1 MKKDDFKKSIDT
13 INPDAYMGNRL
24 KAKITTNTVP
34 VKRNR
39 QVTLSIVS
47 FCLAFAIIFGVGFLV
62 PQPDENTTK
71 QQSTTGNIA
80 TQNKKVNPFI
90 MVASAAGSESTET
103 ETATVNKTLEL
114 NEEYPYEVYLKVR
127 DVRGLSDAETSK
139 IENELDDVLNKYCA
153 EKKIDTWKAGLCAS
167 ENIIMTVCT
176 FNEFKL
182 DLEDTENIKSIN
194 VKNTSKYG
202 QMVYYA
208 NRHFEEVVTN
218 EGNKINLNWKAGNDV
233 TIDGSC
239 FDFEKDSFYWD
250 HTDEMEKA
258 FDENI
263 NIPFSTF
270 NDMITFTV
278 EYKDGSKAIGVVDL
292 VFDDSGN
299 ATAVCKNYDYV
310 A

>member
-1 MKKDDFKKSIDT
+1 MKKDDFKKSIDN

-39 QVTLSIVS
+39 QVTLSITA
-47 FCLAFAIIFGVGFLV
+47 FCLAFAIILGVGFISQ
-62 PQPDENTTK
+62 PQTPAPQQNTTENT
-71 QQSTTGNIA
+71 IP
-80 TQNKKVNPFI
+80 QNKTVNAFI
-90 MVASAAGSESTET
+90 MVASAANSEST

-127 DVRGLSDAETSK
+127 DIRGLSDAETSK
-139 IENELDDVLNKYCA
+139 IGNELEDIFNKYCA
-153 EKKIDTWKAGLCAS
+153 EKKFDTGSAELCVK
-167 ENIIMTVCT
+167 ENIIMTICT

-182 DLEDTENIKSIN
+182 DLDDTENIKSIN

-202 QMVYYA
+202 QMVYNTNKPTFNAPEHGNFINIGWEHGNNLSA
-208 NRHFEEVVTN
+208 NGE
-218 EGNKINLNWKAGNDV
+218 D
-233 TIDGSC
+233 
-239 FDFEKDSFYWD
+239 FDFEKSSFYWS
-250 HTDEMEKA
+250 HTEEMEKA

-270 NDMITFTV
+270 NDTITFTV

-292 VFDDSGN
+292 VFDDNGN

>member
-1 MKKDDFKKSIDT
+1 MKKDDFKKSIDN

-47 FCLAFAIIFGVGFLV
+47 FCLAFAIIFGVGFISQ
-62 PQPDENTTK
+62 PQTPAPQQNTTENT
-71 QQSTTGNIA
+71 IP
-80 TQNKKVNPFI
+80 QNKTVNAFI
-90 MVASAAGSESTET
+90 MVASAANSEST

-127 DVRGLSDAETSK
+127 DIRGLSDAETFE
-139 IENELDDVLNKYCA
+139 IENELDDVFNKYCA
-153 EKKIDTWKAGLCAS
+153 EKKFDTGSAELCVS

-182 DLEDTENIKSIN
+182 DLDDTENIKSIN
-194 VKNTSKYG
+194 VKNSSKYG
-202 QMVYYA
+202 QMVYNTNKPTFNAPEHGNFINIGWEHGNNLSA
-208 NRHFEEVVTN
+208 NGE
-218 EGNKINLNWKAGNDV
+218 D
-233 TIDGSC
+233 
-239 FDFEKDSFYWD
+239 FDFEKSSFYWS
-250 HTDEMEKA
+250 HTEEMEKA
-258 FDENI
+258 FEENI
-263 NIPFSTF
+263 NTPYSTF
-270 NDMITFTV
+270 NDTITFTI
-278 EYKDGSKAIGVVDL
+278 EYNDGSKAIGVVDL

>member
-1 MKKDDFKKSIDT
+1 
-13 INPDAYMGNRL
+13 MGNRL

-34 VKRNR
+34 FKSYRKITVG
-39 QVTLSIVS
+39 VTAL
-47 FCLAFAIIFGVGFLV
+47 CLAFAIIFGVGFLV
-62 PQPDENTTK
+62 PQPDGNTTK
-71 QQSTTGNIA
+71 QPITTGHIA
-80 TQNKKVNPFI
+80 IQNKKVKPFI

-127 DVRGLSDAETSK
+127 AVRGLSDAKISETVKEMSEAFNSYCVK
-139 IENELDDVLNKYCA
+139 RDFYTGRAMVCSTPNIVLAQCA
-153 EKKIDTWKAGLCAS
+153 LNS
-167 ENIIMTVCT
+167 
-176 FNEFKL
+176 FKL
-182 DLEDTENIKSIN
+182 NLEDTENIKSIN

-202 QMVYYA
+202 QMVYNTNKPTFDAPQHGDDFTITADEY
-208 NRHFEEVVTN
+208 NFE
-218 EGNKINLNWKAGNDV
+218 GG
-233 TIDGSC
+233 
-239 FDFEKDSFYWD
+239 SFYWD
-250 HTDEMEKA
+250 HTEELEKA

-270 NDMITFTV
+270 NDTITFTV
-278 EYKDGSKAIGVVDL
+278 EYTDGSKAIGVVDL

>member
-1 MKKDDFKKSIDT
+1 MKKDDFKKSIDN

-39 QVTLSIVS
+39 QVTLSITA
-47 FCLAFAIIFGVGFLV
+47 FCLAFAIIFGVGFLSPSKTPA
-62 PQPDENTTK
+62 PQQNTTENT
-71 QQSTTGNIA
+71 IP
-80 TQNKKVNPFI
+80 QNKTVNAFI
-90 MVASAAGSESTET
+90 MVASAANSEST
-103 ETATVNKTLEL
+103 ETATVNKTLEI

-127 DVRGLSDAETSK
+127 DIRGLSDAETSK
-139 IENELDDVLNKYCA
+139 IENELEDIFNKYCA
-153 EKKIDTWKAGLCAS
+153 EKKFDTGKAELCVS

-202 QMVYYA
+202 QMVYDTNKPTFNAPEHGNFINIGWEHGNNLSA
-208 NRHFEEVVTN
+208 N
-218 EGNKINLNWKAGNDV
+218 GDDL
-233 TIDGSC
+233 
-239 FDFEKDSFYWD
+239 DFEKSSFYWS
-250 HTDEMEKA
+250 HTEEMEKA

-263 NIPFSTF
+263 NTPFSTF
-270 NDMITFTV
+270 NDTITFTV
-278 EYKDGSKAIGVVDL
+278 EYTDGSKAIGVVDL
-292 VFDDSGN
+292 VFDDDGN

-310 A
+310 S

>member
-1 MKKDDFKKSIDT
+1 MKKDDLKKSIDN

-47 FCLAFAIIFGVGFLV
+47 FCLAFAIIFGVGFISQ
-62 PQPDENTTK
+62 PQTPAPQQNTTENT
-71 QQSTTGNIA
+71 IP
-80 TQNKKVNPFI
+80 QNKTVNAFI
-90 MVASAAGSESTET
+90 MVASAANSEST

-127 DVRGLSDAETSK
+127 DIRGLSDAETLK
-139 IENELDDVLNKYCA
+139 IENELDDVFNKYCA
-153 EKKIDTWKAGLCAS
+153 EKKFDTGSAELCVK
-167 ENIIMTVCT
+167 ENIIMTICT

-182 DLEDTENIKSIN
+182 DLDDTENIKSIN

-202 QMVYYA
+202 QMVYNTNKPTFNAPEHGNFINIGWEHGNNLSA
-208 NRHFEEVVTN
+208 NGE
-218 EGNKINLNWKAGNDV
+218 D
-233 TIDGSC
+233 
-239 FDFEKDSFYWD
+239 FDFEKSSFYWS
-250 HTDEMEKA
+250 HTEEMEKA

-270 NDMITFTV
+270 NDTITFTV
-278 EYKDGSKAIGVVDL
+278 EYKDGLKAIGVVDL
-292 VFDDSGN
+292 VFDDDGN

>member
-1 MKKDDFKKSIDT
+1 MKKDDLKKSIDN

-39 QVTLSIVS
+39 QVTLSITA
-47 FCLAFAIIFGVGFLV
+47 FCLAFAIIFGVGFISQ
-62 PQPDENTTK
+62 PQTPAPQQNTTENT
-71 QQSTTGNIA
+71 IP
-80 TQNKKVNPFI
+80 QNKTVNAFI
-90 MVASAAGSESTET
+90 MVASAANSEST

-127 DVRGLSDAETSK
+127 DIRGLSDAETLK
-139 IENELDDVLNKYCA
+139 IENELDDVFNKYCA
-153 EKKIDTWKAGLCAS
+153 EKKFDTGSAELCVK
-167 ENIIMTVCT
+167 ENIIMTICT

-182 DLEDTENIKSIN
+182 DLDDTENIKSIN

-202 QMVYYA
+202 QMVYNTNKPTFNAPEHGNFINIGWEHGNNLSA
-208 NRHFEEVVTN
+208 NGE
-218 EGNKINLNWKAGNDV
+218 D
-233 TIDGSC
+233 
-239 FDFEKDSFYWD
+239 FDFEKSSFYWS
-250 HTDEMEKA
+250 HTEELEKA
-258 FDENI
+258 FEENI
-263 NIPFSTF
+263 NTPYSTF
-270 NDMITFTV
+270 NDTITFTV
-278 EYKDGSKAIGVVDL
+278 EYNDGSKAIGVVDL

>member
-1 MKKDDFKKSIDT
+1 MKKDDFKKSIDN

-39 QVTLSIVS
+39 QVTLSITA
-47 FCLAFAIIFGVGFLV
+47 FCLAFAIIFGVGFISQ
-62 PQPDENTTK
+62 PQTPAPQQNTTENT
-71 QQSTTGNIA
+71 IP
-80 TQNKKVNPFI
+80 QNKTVNAFI
-90 MVASAAGSESTET
+90 MVASAANSEST

-127 DVRGLSDAETSK
+127 DIRGLSDAETLK
-139 IENELDDVLNKYCA
+139 IENELDDVFNKYCA
-153 EKKIDTWKAGLCAS
+153 EKKFDTGSAELCVK
-167 ENIIMTVCT
+167 ENIIMTICT

-182 DLEDTENIKSIN
+182 DLDDTENIKSIN

-202 QMVYYA
+202 QMVYNTNKPTFNAPEHGNFINIGWEHGNNLSA
-208 NRHFEEVVTN
+208 NGE
-218 EGNKINLNWKAGNDV
+218 D
-233 TIDGSC
+233 
-239 FDFEKDSFYWD
+239 FDFEKSSFYWS
-250 HTDEMEKA
+250 HTEEMEKA

-270 NDMITFTV
+270 NDTITFTV

-292 VFDDSGN
+292 VFDDDGN

>member
-1 MKKDDFKKSIDT
+1 MKKDDFKKSIDN

-47 FCLAFAIIFGVGFLV
+47 FCLAFAIIFGVGFISQ
-62 PQPDENTTK
+62 PQTPAPQQNTTENT
-71 QQSTTGNIA
+71 IP
-80 TQNKKVNPFI
+80 QNKTVNAFI
-90 MVASAAGSESTET
+90 MVASAANSEST

-127 DVRGLSDAETSK
+127 DIRGLSDAETFK
-139 IENELDDVLNKYCA
+139 IENELDDVFNKYCA
-153 EKKIDTWKAGLCAS
+153 EKKFDTGSAELCVK
-167 ENIIMTVCT
+167 ENIIMTICT

-182 DLEDTENIKSIN
+182 DLDDTENIKSIN

-202 QMVYYA
+202 QMVYNTNKPTFNAPEHGNFINIGWEHGNNLSA
-208 NRHFEEVVTN
+208 NGE
-218 EGNKINLNWKAGNDV
+218 D
-233 TIDGSC
+233 
-239 FDFEKDSFYWD
+239 FDFEKSSFYWS
-250 HTDEMEKA
+250 HTEEMEKA
-258 FDENI
+258 FEENI
-263 NIPFSTF
+263 NTPYSTF
-270 NDMITFTV
+270 NDTITFTI
-278 EYKDGSKAIGVVDL
+278 EYNDGSKAIGVVEL

>member
-1 MKKDDFKKSIDT
+1 MKKDNFKKCIDN

-39 QVTLSIVS
+39 GITLSVTA

-62 PQPDENTTK
+62 PQPDGNTTK
-71 QQSTTGNIA
+71 QPITTGHIA

-90 MVASAAGSESTET
+90 MVASASNTESTE
-103 ETATVNKTLEL
+103 AAIVNKTLEL

-127 DVRGLSDAETSK
+127 DVKGLSEAKISETVKEMSEAFNSYCVERDFYTGRAMVCSTLN
-139 IENELDDVLNKYCA
+139 IVLAQCA
-153 EKKIDTWKAGLCAS
+153 LNS
-167 ENIIMTVCT
+167 
-176 FNEFKL
+176 FKL
-182 DLEDTENIKSIN
+182 NLKNTENIKFIN

-202 QMVYYA
+202 QMVYNA
-208 NRHFEEVVTN
+208 NQPTFDAPQHGNEFTITAEEYN
-218 EGNKINLNWKAGNDV
+218 F
-233 TIDGSC
+233 DGG
-239 FDFEKDSFYWD
+239 SFYWD
-250 HTDEMEKA
+250 HTEELEKA

-270 NDMITFTV
+270 NDTITFTV

>member
-1 MKKDDFKKSIDT
+1 MKKDDFKKSIDN
-13 INPDAYMGNRL
+13 INPDTHMGNRL
-24 KAKITTNTVP
+24 KAKITANTVP

-47 FCLAFAIIFGVGFLV
+47 FCLAFAIIFGVGFLIPSKTPAPQQNSTENTV
-62 PQPDENTTK
+62 PQ
-71 QQSTTGNIA
+71 
-80 TQNKKVNPFI
+80 NKTVNAFI
-90 MVASAAGSESTET
+90 MVAGAANSEST

-127 DVRGLSDAETSK
+127 DIRNLSDDEISK
-139 IENELDDVLNKYCA
+139 IQNELDDVFNKYCA
-153 EKKIDTWKAGLCAS
+153 EKNFDVGRAVLCGS
-167 ENIIMTVCT
+167 ENIVMTICA

-202 QMVYYA
+202 QMVYD
-208 NRHFEEVVTN
+208 TN
-218 EGNKINLNWKAGNDV
+218 KPTYNAPEHGNDFTV
-233 TIDGSC
+233 DGKD
-239 FDFEKDSFYWD
+239 FDFEKSSFYWS
-250 HTDEMEKA
+250 HTEELEKA
-258 FDENI
+258 FEENI
-263 NIPFSTF
+263 NTPYSTF
-270 NDMITFTV
+270 NDTITFTV
-278 EYKDGSKAIGVVDL
+278 EYKDGSKAIGVVEL

>member
-1 MKKDDFKKSIDT
+1 MKKDDFKKSVDN

-39 QVTLSIVS
+39 QVTLSITA

-62 PQPDENTTK
+62 PSKTPAPQQNTTENTVPQKK
-71 QQSTTGNIA
+71 Q
-80 TQNKKVNPFI
+80 VNAFI
-90 MVASAAGSESTET
+90 MVASAANTENT
-103 ETATVNKTLEL
+103 ETATISKTLEL

-127 DVRGLSDAETSK
+127 DVRGLSDLETSK
-139 IENELDDVLNKYCA
+139 IENELDDVFNKYCA
-153 EKKIDTWKAGLCAS
+153 EKKFDTGKAELCVS

-182 DLEDTENIKSIN
+182 DLEDIENVKSIN

-233 TIDGSC
+233 TIDGSS
-239 FDFEKDSFYWD
+239 FDFEEGSFYWD
-250 HTDEMEKA
+250 HTDEMEKV
-258 FDENI
+258 FGENI
-263 NIPFSTF
+263 NTPFSTF
-270 NDMITFTV
+270 NDTITFTV

-292 VFDDSGN
+292 VFDDDGN
-299 ATAVCKNYDYV
+299 ATATCKNYDYV
-310 A
+310 S

>member
-1 MKKDDFKKSIDT
+1 MKKDDFKKSIDN

-90 MVASAAGSESTET
+90 MVASAANSEST

-127 DVRGLSDAETSK
+127 DIRGLSDAETLK
-139 IENELDDVLNKYCA
+139 IENELDDVFNKYCA
-153 EKKIDTWKAGLCAS
+153 EKKFDTGSAELCVK
-167 ENIIMTVCT
+167 ENIIMTICT

-182 DLEDTENIKSIN
+182 DLDDTENIKSIN

-202 QMVYYA
+202 QMVYNTNKPTFNAPEHGNFINIGWEHGNNLSA
-208 NRHFEEVVTN
+208 NGE
-218 EGNKINLNWKAGNDV
+218 D
-233 TIDGSC
+233 
-239 FDFEKDSFYWD
+239 FDFEKSSFYWS
-250 HTDEMEKA
+250 HTEEMEKA

-270 NDMITFTV
+270 NDTITFTV

-292 VFDDSGN
+292 VFDDDGN

>member
-1 MKKDDFKKSIDT
+1 MKKEDFKKSIDN

-24 KAKITTNTVP
+24 KAKITTVKIP
-34 VKRNR
+34 VKRNK
-39 QVTLSIVS
+39 QVTLSITA

-90 MVASAAGSESTET
+90 MVASAANSEST

-114 NEEYPYEVYLKVR
+114 NEEYPYEVYLKVSDIR
-127 DVRGLSDAETSK
+127 NLSDEKISK
-139 IENELDDVLNKYCA
+139 IQNELDDVFNKYCA
-153 EKKIDTWKAGLCAS
+153 EKNFDVGRAELCGS
-167 ENIIMTVCT
+167 ENIIMTICT

-182 DLEDTENIKSIN
+182 DLDDTENIKSIN

-202 QMVYYA
+202 RMVYD
-208 NRHFEEVVTN
+208 N
-218 EGNKINLNWKAGNDV
+218 NKPTFDMPEHGNDFMV
-233 TIDGSC
+233 NAEDFNFDGGC
-239 FDFEKDSFYWD
+239 FYWA
-250 HTDEMEKA
+250 HTEEMEKA
-258 FDENI
+258 FAENI
-263 NIPFSTF
+263 NTPYSTF
-270 NDMITFTV
+270 NDTITFTV
-278 EYKDGSKAIGVVDL
+278 EYKDGSKAVGVVDL
-292 VFDDSGN
+292 VFDDDGN

>member
-1 MKKDDFKKSIDT
+1 MKKDDFKKSIDN

-34 VKRNR
+34 VKRSR

-47 FCLAFAIIFGVGFLV
+47 FCLAFAIIFGLGFISQ
-62 PQPDENTTK
+62 PQTPAPQQNTTENT
-71 QQSTTGNIA
+71 IP
-80 TQNKKVNPFI
+80 QNKTVNAFI
-90 MVASAAGSESTET
+90 MVASAANSEST

-127 DVRGLSDAETSK
+127 DIRGLSDAETFK
-139 IENELDDVLNKYCA
+139 IENELDDVFNKYCA
-153 EKKIDTWKAGLCAS
+153 EKKFDTGKAELCVS
-167 ENIIMTVCT
+167 ENIIMTICT

-182 DLEDTENIKSIN
+182 DLDDTENIKSIN

-202 QMVYYA
+202 QMVYDTNKPTFNAPEHGNFINIGWEHGNNLSA
-208 NRHFEEVVTN
+208 NGE
-218 EGNKINLNWKAGNDV
+218 D
-233 TIDGSC
+233 
-239 FDFEKDSFYWD
+239 FDFEKSSFYWS
-250 HTDEMEKA
+250 HTEELEKA
-258 FDENI
+258 FNENI

-270 NDMITFTV
+270 NDTIIFTV
-278 EYKDGSKAIGVVDL
+278 EYNDGSKAIGVVDL

>member
-1 MKKDDFKKSIDT
+1 MKKDDFKKTIDK

-39 QVTLSIVS
+39 QITLSIVS
-47 FCLAFAIIFGVGFLV
+47 FCLAFAIVFGVGFISQ
-62 PQPDENTTK
+62 PQTPAPQQNTTENT
-71 QQSTTGNIA
+71 IP
-80 TQNKKVNPFI
+80 QNKTVNAFI
-90 MVASAAGSESTET
+90 MVASAANSEST

-127 DVRGLSDAETSK
+127 DIRGLSDAETSK
-139 IENELDDVLNKYCA
+139 IENELDDVFNKYCA

-208 NRHFEEVVTN
+208 NRHFEEVVTD

>member
-1 MKKDDFKKSIDT
+1 MKKDDFKKSIDN

-47 FCLAFAIIFGVGFLV
+47 FCLAFAIIFGLGFISQ
-62 PQPDENTTK
+62 PQTPAPQQNTTENT
-71 QQSTTGNIA
+71 IP
-80 TQNKKVNPFI
+80 QNKTVNAFI
-90 MVASAAGSESTET
+90 MVASAANSEST

-127 DVRGLSDAETSK
+127 DIRGLSDAETFK
-139 IENELDDVLNKYCA
+139 IENELDDVFNKYCA
-153 EKKIDTWKAGLCAS
+153 EKKFDTGSAELCVK
-167 ENIIMTVCT
+167 ENIIMTICT

-182 DLEDTENIKSIN
+182 DLDDTENIKSIN

-202 QMVYYA
+202 QMVYNTNKPTFNAPEHGNFINIGWEHGNNLSA
-208 NRHFEEVVTN
+208 NGE
-218 EGNKINLNWKAGNDV
+218 D
-233 TIDGSC
+233 
-239 FDFEKDSFYWD
+239 FDFEKSSFYWS
-250 HTDEMEKA
+250 HTEELEKA
-258 FDENI
+258 FNENI

-270 NDMITFTV
+270 NDTITFTV
-278 EYKDGSKAIGVVDL
+278 EYNDGSKAIGVVDL

>member
-1 MKKDDFKKSIDT
+1 MKKDDFKKSIDN

-24 KAKITTNTVP
+24 KSKITTVKIP
-34 VKRNR
+34 VKRNK
-39 QVTLSIVS
+39 QVTLSITAL
-47 FCLAFAIIFGVGFLV
+47 CLAFAIIFGVGFLV

-90 MVASAAGSESTET
+90 MVASAANSESTET

-114 NEEYPYEVYLKVR
+114 NEEYPYEVYLEVR
-127 DVRGLSDAETSK
+127 DVRYLSDAETSK
-139 IENELDDVLNKYCA
+139 IENELEDIFNKYCA
-153 EKKIDTWKAGLCAS
+153 EKKFDTGKAELCVS

-202 QMVYYA
+202 QMVYDTNKPTFNAPENGNFINIGWEHGNNLSA
-208 NRHFEEVVTN
+208 NGE
-218 EGNKINLNWKAGNDV
+218 D
-233 TIDGSC
+233 
-239 FDFEKDSFYWD
+239 FDFEKSSFYWS
-250 HTDEMEKA
+250 HTEELEKA
-258 FDENI
+258 FEENI
-263 NIPFSTF
+263 NTPYSTF
-270 NDMITFTV
+270 NDTITFTV
-278 EYKDGSKAIGVVDL
+278 EYNDGSKAIGVVDL
-292 VFDDSGN
+292 VFDDDGN

>member
-1 MKKDDFKKSIDT
+1 MKKDDFKKSIDN

-47 FCLAFAIIFGVGFLV
+47 FCLAFAIIFGVGFISQ
-62 PQPDENTTK
+62 PQTPAPRQNTTENT
-71 QQSTTGNIA
+71 IP
-80 TQNKKVNPFI
+80 QNKTVNAFI
-90 MVASAAGSESTET
+90 MVASAANSEST

-127 DVRGLSDAETSK
+127 DIRGLSDAETSK
-139 IENELDDVLNKYCA
+139 IENELDDIFNKYCA
-153 EKKIDTWKAGLCAS
+153 EKKFDTGSAELCVK
-167 ENIIMTVCT
+167 ENIIMTICT

-182 DLEDTENIKSIN
+182 DLDDTENIKSIN

-202 QMVYYA
+202 QMVYNTNKPTFNAPEHGNFINIGWEHGNNLSA
-208 NRHFEEVVTN
+208 NGE
-218 EGNKINLNWKAGNDV
+218 D
-233 TIDGSC
+233 
-239 FDFEKDSFYWD
+239 FDFEKSSFYWS
-250 HTDEMEKA
+250 HTEEMEKA
-258 FDENI
+258 FEENI
-263 NIPFSTF
+263 NTPYSTF
-270 NDMITFTV
+270 NDTITFTI
-278 EYKDGSKAIGVVDL
+278 EYNDGSKAIGVVDL
-292 VFDDSGN
+292 VFDDNGN

>member
-1 MKKDDFKKSIDT
+1 MKKDDFKKSIDN

-62 PQPDENTTK
+62 PQRNEATTK
-71 QQSTTGNIA
+71 QQSTTEN
-80 TQNKKVNPFI
+80 TVPQNKRINAFI
-90 MVASAAGSESTET
+90 MVASAANTESTEA
-103 ETATVNKTLEL
+103 ATVNKTLEL
-114 NEEYPYEVYLKVR
+114 NEEYPYEVYLEVK
-127 DVRGLSDAETSK
+127 DVKGLSDAEISETVKEMS
-139 IENELDDVLNKYCA
+139 DVLNRYCV
-153 EKKIDTWKAGLCAS
+153 EKNFHTGRAMVCSS
-167 ENIIMTVCT
+167 ENVVLTQCA

-182 DLEDTENIKSIN
+182 DLKDTKDVKSVN
-194 VKNTSKYG
+194 VKNTSKYS
-202 QMVYYA
+202 QMVY
-208 NRHFEEVVTN
+208 NI
-218 EGNKINLNWKAGNDV
+218 NKPAFDVPKYGNDI
-233 TIDGSC
+233 TITGED
-239 FDFEKDSFYWD
+239 FDFEESSFYWD
-250 HTDEMEKA
+250 HTEELEKA

-263 NIPFSTF
+263 NTPFSTF
-270 NDMITFTV
+270 NDTITFTV
-278 EYKDGSKAIGVVDL
+278 EYNDGSKAIGVVDL